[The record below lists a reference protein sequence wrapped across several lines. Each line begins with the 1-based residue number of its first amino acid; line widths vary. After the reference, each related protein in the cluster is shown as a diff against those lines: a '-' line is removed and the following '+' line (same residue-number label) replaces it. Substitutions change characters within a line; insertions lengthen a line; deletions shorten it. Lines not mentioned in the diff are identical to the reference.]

1 MQYVYLCR
9 LEINDHL
16 TGICTGKESD
26 KGFPCV
32 FDALVDRFFRGYL
45 AAGHPALHVFSE
57 LGREM
62 IEMAYDESA

>member
-1 MQYVYLCR
+1 MQQVYLGR

-26 KGFPCV
+26 KGFPRV

-45 AAGHPALHVFSE
+45 AAGHPAFHVLAE
-57 LGREM
+57 LGRKV
-62 IEMAYDESA
+62 IEMADDESA